1 MKKVRLLLC
10 LSSDGDMEKTLFRL
24 VTVLLALNNV
34 FEKILASQLTSYFQN
49 IFCDNLSAYK
59 RHHSCQTTF
68 MRLVEDWK
76 NSREKGEF
84 VALVTVD
91 ISKAFDSLSHLLL
104 IKKLQALGL
113 DNRSFSFLLGYL
125 QNRLQRVQVGDAVSS

>member
-1 MKKVRLLLC
+1 
-10 LSSDGDMEKTLFRL
+10 MEKTLFRL

-113 DNRSFSFLLGYL
+113 DNRSFSFLLG
-125 QNRLQRVQVGDAVSS
+125 

>member
-1 MKKVRLLLC
+1 
-10 LSSDGDMEKTLFRL
+10 
-24 VTVLLALNNV
+24 
-34 FEKILASQLTSYFQN
+34 
-49 IFCDNLSAYK
+49 
-59 RHHSCQTTF
+59 

-76 NSREKGEF
+76 KSREKGEF

-104 IKKLQALGL
+104 IKKLQAYGL